1 MRAYKPL
8 LRTLLK
14 YDLRDWSTLF
24 FTFAFPAGLLIVLA
38 LTLKT
43 PIPHVDLTGELSANM
58 MAFGAAFVGI
68 YAGATHLA
76 LWRENGM
83 FNVLRN
89 FPLSSKTVLA
99 AQASAGT
106 LLLVGQTL
114 LLFVI
119 ALILGVSPA
128 VTSPIALVPA
138 VFGYLLFFFVGVVL
152 GILVPSMAGV
162 SLAATIIVFPL
173 GIIGGAM
180 MPLEMLPDWAQNL
193 APFTPISHIREAI
206 STALIGVG
214 TWKDFAVDMSYLIGM
229 GALFGLLAQRFM
241 KFK

>member
-1 MRAYKPL
+1 M
-8 LRTLLK
+8 
-14 YDLRDWSTLF
+14 
-24 FTFAFPAGLLIVLA
+24 
-38 LTLKT
+38 
-43 PIPHVDLTGELSANM
+43 
-58 MAFGAAFVGI
+58 
-68 YAGATHLA
+68 
-76 LWRENGM
+76 
-83 FNVLRN
+83 
-89 FPLSSKTVLA
+89 
-99 AQASAGT
+99 
-106 LLLVGQTL
+106 
-114 LLFVI
+114 LFVI

-214 TWKDFAVDMSYLIGM
+214 TWKDFAVDMSYLMGT